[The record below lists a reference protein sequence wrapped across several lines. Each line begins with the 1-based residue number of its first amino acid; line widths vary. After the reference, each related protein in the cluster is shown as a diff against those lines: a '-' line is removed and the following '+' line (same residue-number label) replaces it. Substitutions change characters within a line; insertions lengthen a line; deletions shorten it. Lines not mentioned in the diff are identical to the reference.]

1 MVAGGQGSE
10 PLDVDAQEGGEGR
23 CLGLAQLR
31 ELLGHVV
38 HRAVPLADLDAG
50 QGAGTDRSGRGGETV
65 EGEGLDQ
72 GVSAGGR
79 VVPDAADLVAV
90 ALHDRLGPGRGEG
103 VHTSGARLVEEAQH
117 LGGEVGIPRREHLM
131 TGVGDDIRAG
141 WSAGTTLGG
150 AGRIV
155 LLDGAL
161 SDEGVEVAPH
171 AGGGQGELVG
181 DRRGGDRPKGR
192 DQGQDALARPVL
204 EGHSRRGIHNSYVT

>member
-10 PLDVDAQEGGEGR
+10 SLDVDAEQAGEGGR
-23 CLGLAQLR
+23 LGLAQLR
-31 ELLGHVV
+31 ELLGDMV
-38 HRAVPLADLDAG
+38 HRAVPLADLYAG
-50 QGAGTDRSGRGGETV
+50 QGAHADRPGRGGEAV
-65 EGEGLDQ
+65 EGQRIDQ
-72 GVSAGGR
+72 GRGPGRR
-79 VVPDAADLVAV
+79 VVPRSADLVLVPLDDGAG
-90 ALHDRLGPGRGEG
+90 AGGGEG
-103 VHTSGARLVEEAQH
+103 VDAATTGLVEEAQH

-150 AGRIV
+150 AGRVV

-181 DRRGGDRPKGR
+181 DGRGGDRPKGG
-192 DQGQDALARPVL
+192 DQGQDAFARPVL
-204 EGHSRRGIHNSYVT
+204 EGHSGRGIHNSYVT